1 VGKAGDFS
9 PFRAQLVRE
18 RSAPRRLFL
27 SCTQPGKLD
36 SEQRADGDALVIGHH
51 RIGYINTARTQGQVF
66 DTPGF
71 DAPSFGWVA
80 STVR

>member
-1 VGKAGDFS
+1 MAESLHGRDGVLGQGQQGTLMA
-9 PFRAQLVRE
+9 RAIGTPV
-18 RSAPRRLFL
+18 ALF
-27 SCTQPGKLD
+27 
-36 SEQRADGDALVIGHH
+36 ADGDALVIGHH

-66 DTPGF
+66 NTPGF